1 MVEPADLDID
11 GPVAPQLNAGR
22 LWAGGV
28 ATAVVAALVVIAG
41 VYIARSILGIAVLA
55 PKAAGSLGSSTTAV
69 YAVVAAAGAL
79 LATGLLH
86 VLLLETPR
94 PLSFFTWITALADL
108 ILVVAPFSQPATLP
122 SKVFT
127 AVINRVAGVA
137 VISLL
142 TGVARGARQPG
153 SPRPVPGPGV
163 TPEPRRTPGGPPPG

>member
-1 MVEPADLDID
+1 MMVEPADLDID
-11 GPVAPQLNAGR
+11 GPAPPQQLNAGR

-69 YAVVAAAGAL
+69 YAAVAAAGAL

-94 PLSFFTWITALADL
+94 PVTFFVWITGLADV
-108 ILVVAPFSQPATLP
+108 IVVAAPFGQPAAL
-122 SKVFT
+122 
-127 AVINRVAGVA
+127 
-137 VISLL
+137 
-142 TGVARGARQPG
+142 
-153 SPRPVPGPGV
+153 
-163 TPEPRRTPGGPPPG
+163 